1 MACFPIR
8 RYRLFDDPFDQFFG
22 DQLDFF
28 DPWYDFDIIPSDLSA
43 KPNTFRWINEPQR
56 LTQLSNSTANDGNNY
71 QRTTNSEKFRI
82 QLNVAEFNPET
93 IQTRID
99 GRQIIVEAKQED
111 HSNNDE
117 YSIQQIRTYD
127 LPEYSDLNHLTSYI
141 TPNNLLIIEVPVC
154 NPENDWRL
162 SQSTKE
168 NQSLYQFG
176 QYRDPLFD
184 YVAFLTG
191 SDFQSRIVDKG
202 ENQKQL
208 EISIEMKCYQPEEIK
223 VLVKNNELI
232 VQGEH
237 KYEDNKRSERSYF
250 FKSITLPPGTQID
263 QLKSQLTN
271 DRDLKIEAPFIEQ
284 QHQAIEN

>member
-8 RYRLFDDPFDQFFG
+8 RYRLFEDPFDRFFG

-28 DPWYDFDIIPSDLSA
+28 DPWYDFDTLPSDLSA
-43 KPNTFRWINEPQR
+43 RPNTFRWINEPQR
-56 LTQLSNSTANDGNNY
+56 LTNPTTNDENNL
-71 QRTTNSEKFRI
+71 QPTTRATNSEKFRI
-82 QLNVAEFNPET
+82 QLNIAEFNPET

-99 GRQIIVEAKQED
+99 GQQVIVEAKQED
-111 HSNNDE
+111 RPNNDD
-117 YSIQQIRTYD
+117 YCIQQIRKTYD
-127 LPEYSDLNHLTSYI
+127 LPEYSDINHLTSYI
-141 TPNNLLIIEVPVC
+141 TPNNLLVIEVPVH
-154 NPENDWRL
+154 NPENDYRL

-168 NQSLYQFG
+168 NQNLSQFG

-191 SDFQSRIVDKG
+191 SDFQSRIIDKG
-202 ENQKQL
+202 DNQKQM

-223 VLVKNNELI
+223 VSVKNNELI

-237 KYEDNKRSERSYF
+237 KYEDNKRLERSYF
-250 FKSITLPPGTQID
+250 FKSTTLPPGTQID

-271 DRDLKIEAPFIEQ
+271 DGYLKIEAPFIEQ
-284 QHQAIEN
+284 QSIEN